1 MGVALRWPYLGK
13 VQVNFIPA
21 SLRASSDSELSRQKG
36 CGCVAVVLYPRDAK
50 KVVVLGVIETGK
62 LVVTISWQVSGP
74 FCPCF

>member
-1 MGVALRWPYLGK
+1 VWHCVGRIL
-13 VQVNFIPA
+13 A
-21 SLRASSDSELSRQKG
+21 SFWSISPMLLVRARSDSELSRQKG